1 MIARLISASIGLVL
15 LSSAFRW
22 ILDPETAA
30 TGLAMVLVEGPGDT
44 TMGMNTQIGDF
55 TAFFFTAGLMA
66 CIGAYRNEYVWLY
79 TTISLLGSAAIFR
92 IYAGL
97 VHGADYLT
105 KAIAIEIILSVLLGL
120 SIYLMKKRE
129 REELERDF
137 RGFDDCTL
145 PFDNG

>member
-1 MIARLISASIGLVL
+1 MENMMIARLISGSIGLVL

-30 TGLAMVLVEGPGDT
+30 AGLAMVLVEGPGDT

-66 CIGAYRNEYVWLY
+66 CIGAYKNQHVWLY
-79 TTISLLGSAAIFR
+79 TTLSLLSSAAIFR

-97 VHGADYLT
+97 VHGADFLI
-105 KAIAIEIILSVLLGL
+105 KAIAIEVTVSLFLVL
-120 SIYLMKKRE
+120 SIYLMKKA
-129 REELERDF
+129 DS
-137 RGFDDCTL
+137 
-145 PFDNG
+145 

>member
-1 MIARLISASIGLVL
+1 MIARLISGSIGLVL

-30 TGLAMVLVEGPGDT
+30 AGLAMALVEGPGNT

-66 CIGAYRNEYVWLY
+66 CIGAYKNQHIWLY
-79 TTISLLGSAAIFR
+79 TTLSLLSSAAIFR

-97 VHGADYLT
+97 AHGADLLI
-105 KAIAIEIILSVLLGL
+105 KAIAIEIVVSLFLCL
-120 SIYLMKKRE
+120 SIYLMKKSKA
-129 REELERDF
+129 
-137 RGFDDCTL
+137 
-145 PFDNG
+145 

>member
-1 MIARLISASIGLVL
+1 MIARVISGSIGLVL

-30 TGLAMVLVEGPGDT
+30 AGLAMLLVEGPGDS

-66 CIGAYRNEYVWLY
+66 CIGAYRNKHVWLY
-79 TTISLLGSAAIFR
+79 TTLSLLGSAAIFR

-97 VHGADYLT
+97 VHGADFLI
-105 KAIAIEIILSVLLGL
+105 KAIAIEVIVSLFLCL
-120 SIYLMKKRE
+120 SIYLMKKSKS
-129 REELERDF
+129 
-137 RGFDDCTL
+137 
-145 PFDNG
+145 